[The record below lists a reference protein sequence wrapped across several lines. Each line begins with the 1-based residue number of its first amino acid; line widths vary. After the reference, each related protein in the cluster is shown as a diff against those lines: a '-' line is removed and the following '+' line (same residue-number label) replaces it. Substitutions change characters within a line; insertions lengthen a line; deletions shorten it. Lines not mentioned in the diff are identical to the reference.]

1 MNILKVRGS
10 DMQLYNERELLIINA
25 YSQGCDLV
33 DDVKRIFECSSKQ
46 LSDNVDS
53 YVEYLISD
61 SRARYNLYSYV
72 HGGYS
77 EHYVRRDKK
86 VMHQLLRDLCKRN
99 DFEFGD
105 DIDDRL
111 LNFAFAHCS
120 LFDFSSCEYGI
131 STYIRIDISDG
142 GGWNR
147 DNFSRV
153 CLNLS
158 RSEKLK
164 VINVV
169 SLLLG
174 FHSGGNVNFH
184 FIINKAWEEIA
195 GDRRMIDWLNKNEVL
210 WGWAYNYII
219 KQFINEQLLSWMKC
233 SDIDRKKSLSK
244 KKEVVINFFDVLSP
258 ADKVIVLLRMRN
270 AGTQQ
275 KHRIKS
281 GLDDSDRKKI
291 QIPMRAEVKSK
302 LEKLSVRDDKCL
314 YEVIEGLI
322 EDAYEKRF
330 GPR

>member
-1 MNILKVRGS
+1 
-10 DMQLYNERELLIINA
+10 MQLYNERELLIINA

-111 LNFAFAHCS
+111 LNFAFAYCS